1 MEIFIDVLKD
11 VMIDGLK
18 VLPFLFITY
27 LVMELIEHK
36 TGNKAKKIIKKS
48 GRFGP
53 LLGGLLGVVP
63 QCGFSAASAALYSAR
78 ILSLGT
84 LIAVFLSTSD
94 EMLPIMIS
102 EAVEPALIFKILG
115 IKLVLGIIYG
125 FIIDLVIFLFNRNKA
140 KKEEEESE
148 EIAHMCEH
156 DHCHCEKGIFR
167 STFKHTFSTW
177 LFILL
182 VTLIVGLIIGYIGE
196 DNVKEFIA
204 HIPVVGLLVSGLF
217 GLLPNCAGSVI
228 ITELYLEQMI
238 SFGSMMAGLL
248 IASGVGILV
257 LFRTNKHLKQ
267 NLAIVSVLYVLG
279 IISGLILDL
288 IF

>member
-11 VMIDGLK
+11 VIIDGLK
-18 VLPFLFITY
+18 ILPFLFITY
-27 LVMELIEHK
+27 LVMELIEHR

-167 STFKHTFSTW
+167 SSIKHTISTW